1 MDPDDGHLGA
11 LSVGVLVE
19 CEKARLASFDE
30 VNESRHAAA
39 LRLVGARLSRF
50 VAMKMNGPD
59 MRRPLSLE

>member
-1 MDPDDGHLGA
+1 MDLHDGHLGA

-39 LRLVGARLSRF
+39 LRLVGARFEPVRSDEDER
-50 VAMKMNGPD
+50 A
-59 MRRPLSLE
+59 